1 MKESEIYKLAESFLR
16 LLKYI
21 VQIVI
26 EAIAV
31 IPCLILLLVSFICRG
46 FEILFHAASSSLAA
60 LVCRIMRFF
69 TIK

>member
-26 EAIAV
+26 EGIV
-31 IPCLILLLVSFICRG
+31 IIPCLILLLVSFICRG
-46 FEILFHAASSSLAA
+46 IELLFHLASSSLVA
-60 LVCRIMRFF
+60 LVYRIMRFI